1 MKTQR
6 KLHPRKL
13 HHADTYFHLSHVQRP
28 LQRACKARL
37 PGMHFHHA
45 DTYFH
50 LSHVQ
55 RPPRSRVQD
64 RFAISRHV
72 MPFTPPHTIRPLT
85 PAALGRKPHW
95 GGTTGI
101 RTPAPIAP
109 TMKTRAHSPRT
120 TRFTREPIA
129 PWTPLATA
137 PSRLCRRA
145 PKGLFALHSTFS
157 SRAHQGLP
165 SVIPGKTHSH
175 FGYSGAV

>member
-37 PGMHFHHA
+37 PRLL
-45 DTYFH
+45 YP
-50 LSHVQ
+50 VQ
-55 RPPRSRVQD
+55 RPPRSRAQD

-72 MPFTPPHTIRPLT
+72 MPFTPPHAIRPLT
-85 PAALGRKPHW
+85 PATLGRKPHW

-109 TMKTRAHSPRT
+109 TMKTRAHSPRA
-120 TRFTREPIA
+120 TRFTREPA

-137 PSRLCRRA
+137 PSRLRRRA
-145 PKGLFALHSTFS
+145 PKGLFALHPTFS
-157 SRAHQGLP
+157 SRAHQSLP

-175 FGYSGAV
+175 FGYSGAG